1 MKKQISGGVVL
12 SVIAQTVSIAVGL
25 AFTPVMIRILGQNEY
40 GLYQLV
46 QSVVNYLSLMN
57 FGFSGAYIRYFS
69 MAKTKGD
76 PQEIANINGM
86 FMRIFLIISAIC
98 LAAGTVLLF
107 NIHVLGPHL
116 TEADYAVAR
125 RLMILMVINL
135 AVSFPGNLF
144 AVYMSANENFVFQK
158 AVGILINIL
167 VPALTLP
174 LLWWG
179 KGSVGVVAVTLFL
192 TVLRIA
198 LSAWYC
204 LKKLDMKINLR
215 YREKAIFIGLLSY
228 TFFIFLSDMVD
239 LLNTN
244 VDKFLL
250 GRMIGTVSV
259 AVYSVGFTLTHYY
272 TLVSWII
279 PEMYVPEANR
289 LAIEEKDDRKLT
301 KLFTRIGRYNNY
313 ICLLVLTGFVLVG
326 REFIQ
331 LWVGDGYENAYA
343 VGVILMASGYIPS
356 VQTLGVNIQN
366 AKDKHKMRSLIYFGI
381 ACVNVVCSIFL
392 IRRWGEIGTSLGTLF
407 AVLLGSGIFMNW
419 YYHRKIGLDIWYFW
433 KAILR
438 WTVPAGLLCAGVWWI
453 KQQIVIDSWLKILLY
468 AAAYGLLYALL
479 LWTVGLK
486 PEERARIRGILKK
499 KLGRT

>member
-25 AFTPVMIRILGQNEY
+25 VFTPVMIRILGQNEY

-204 LKKLDMKINLR
+204 LKKLGMKINLR

-279 PEMYVPEANR
+279 PEMFVPEANR

-392 IRRWGEIGTSLGTLF
+392 IRKWGEIGTSLGTLF

-419 YYHRKIGLDIWYFW
+419 YYHRKIGLDIWNFW

-453 KQQIVIDSWLKILLY
+453 KQQIVIDSWMKILLF
-468 AAAYGLLYALL
+468 AVAYGLLYALL

-486 PEERARIRGILKK
+486 PEERTRIRSILKK
-499 KLGRT
+499 RLGRA